1 MKMKGKSRF
10 YTAINFFK
18 LLPGTEFHNLKLNA
32 GVKAYFCL
40 FPCFKWFGKT
50 LLSMVKAVQQIVKG
64 SMSLI
69 IEKSKACEDLSH
81 AVESFSVSKS
91 MWHSSRAQCLTLC
104 HQWYWRRVNTSQDFL
119 PSLFQNPLHSDMNR
133 DITIKLMGNGR

>member
-10 YTAINFFK
+10 YTAIHFFK

-32 GVKAYFCL
+32 GIKAYFCL
-40 FPCFKWFGKT
+40 FPCLKWFGKT

-64 SMSLI
+64 SKSLI

-81 AVESFSVSKS
+81 AVESFLVSKS
-91 MWHSSRAQCLTLC
+91 MSHSSRAQWVMLC
-104 HQWYWRRVNTSQDFL
+104 VISGTEGGWTQVKISYLVCSGILSTVTWTE
-119 PSLFQNPLHSDMNR
+119 
-133 DITIKLMGNGR
+133 T